1 MISTSESLNK
11 FLESLAKLI
20 GVIKKEEIT
29 FQKVESRAPLGDAF
43 EAIGK
48 LLDEASCAL
57 EKILE
62 PKVIGILEPGKIY
75 CLQVDLKSVN
85 WEALEEQLRV
95 WAYSGIYV
103 AVIDQN
109 VKFVSIP
116 EGYKI
121 VKE

>member
-48 LLDEASCAL
+48 LLDEASCVL
-57 EKILE
+57 ENVSKLK
-62 PKVIGILEPGKIY
+62 PLGILEPGKIY
-75 CLQVDLKSVN
+75 CLQIDSKLVD

-109 VKFVSIP
+109 AKFVSIP